1 MKIKWIFYGLIAAVV
16 LGLNFC
22 GGNNTEEYTAEEV
35 ITPTQGL
42 VTTVKE
48 VDNDVF
54 KIEDE
59 QAIDDKTASLIIA
72 KYMDNTVDTFSLEE
86 AKVMA
91 SDSSSTSNATTHHR
105 RSSVMRMASYG
116 LMGYFMGRNMGSYR
130 PNSSAYVDQNTYSR
144 VTNNAGQSLNRT
156 ASRTTVSR
164 PKSGFGSKS
173 RSGSSTRSTR
183 SYGG

>member
-1 MKIKWIFYGLIAAVV
+1 MKIKWILYGLIAAVAI
-16 LGLNFC
+16 GFNFC
-22 GGNNTEEYTAEEV
+22 GGNNTEEYTTEEV
-35 ITPTQGL
+35 VTPTQGL

-48 VDNDVF
+48 VDKDIF

-59 QAIDDKTASLIIA
+59 QAIDDQTASRIIA

-86 AKVMA
+86 AKMMA
-91 SDSSSTSNATTHHR
+91 SDSSSTSTTTHHR

-116 LMGYFMGRNMGSYR
+116 LMGYYMGRNMGTYR

-156 ASRTTVSR
+156 ANRTTVSR
-164 PKSGFGSKS
+164 PKSGFGSTS

>member
-1 MKIKWIFYGLIAAVV
+1 MKIKWILYGLIAAVV

-22 GGNNTEEYTAEEV
+22 GGNNVEEYTTEEV
-35 ITPTQGL
+35 VTPTQGV

-48 VDNDVF
+48 VDKDLF

-59 QAIDDKTASLIIA
+59 QAVGTPEESRIIA
-72 KYMDNTVDTFSLEE
+72 KYMDSTIDTFSLQE
-86 AKVMA
+86 AQLA
-91 SDSSSTSNATTHHR
+91 AADTTGNPNSHR
-105 RSSVMRMASYG
+105 RSSVFRMASYG
-116 LMGYFMGRNMGSYR
+116 FMGYMLGRSMGSYR
-130 PNSSAYVDQNTYSR
+130 PNASAYVDQNTYNR
-144 VTNNAGQSLNRT
+144 VSNNAGQSLNRT

-164 PKSGFGSKS
+164 PKSGFGGS